1 VSRDDDVAN
10 SEPNVQSVMA
20 LLSWVEATGLSE
32 FMRESEWAFP
42 AVESAHVIALALV
55 IGTISIVDLRL
66 LGLASTTRAYSE
78 LAAQVLPWTWGAFA
92 LAAISGVLMF
102 TGQPKAYF
110 DNVAFRI
117 KFTLMLL
124 AGINMLV
131 FQLLTSRGAAKWD
144 RQPSAPLAGKIAGAL
159 SLAFWIAI
167 VFFGRRIGFTMISA

>member
-1 VSRDDDVAN
+1 
-10 SEPNVQSVMA
+10 VQSVMA
-20 LLSWVEATGLSE
+20 LLSWVEATRVAE

-42 AVESAHVIALALV
+42 AVESVHVIALALV

-66 LGLASTTRAYSE
+66 LGLASTTRAFSE
-78 LAAQVLPWTWGAFA
+78 LAGQVLPWTWGAFV
-92 LAAISGVLMF
+92 LAAMSGSLMF
-102 TGQPKAYF
+102 IGQPQAYF

-117 KFTLMLL
+117 KFALMLL

-144 RQPSAPLAGKIAGAL
+144 HEPAAPLAGKIAGAL